1 MKVTVEIPNIA
12 VKKAAYIFLAQ
23 LNKEEEEEVVRKAV
37 EACEKEESIAVSDDL
52 FDDQKDQ
59 IHLVFAVAA
68 LTTKIKELE
77 EKKESNE
84 QAET

>member
-1 MKVTVEIPNIA
+1 MKVTVEIPNRA
-12 VKKAAYIFLAQ
+12 VKKAAFLLLAQ
-23 LNKEEEEEVVRKAV
+23 LNKEEEDEVVLKAV

-68 LTTKIKELE
+68 LTTKIRELE
-77 EKKESNE
+77 SKEG
-84 QAET
+84 

>member
-1 MKVTVEIPNIA
+1 MKVTVEIPNSA

-23 LNKEEEEEVVRKAV
+23 LNKEEEEEVVHKAV

-59 IHLVFAVAA
+59 IHLFFAVAA
-68 LTTKIKELE
+68 LTTANRATERKEGI
-77 EKKESNE
+77 
-84 QAET
+84 Q

>member
-1 MKVTVEIPNIA
+1 MKVTVEIPNSA

-23 LNKEEEEEVVRKAV
+23 LNKEEEEEVVHKAV

-59 IHLVFAVAA
+59 INLVFAIAA

-77 EKKESNE
+77 EKKKPDE
-84 QAET
+84 QAEA

>member
-1 MKVTVEIPNIA
+1 MKVTVEIPNSA
-12 VKKAAYIFLAQ
+12 VNQAAFLFLAQ
-23 LNKEEEEEVVRKAV
+23 LNKEEEEEVVHKAV
-37 EACEKEESIAVSDDL
+37 EACKKEESIAMSDDL

-68 LTTKIKELE
+68 LTMKIKELA

-84 QAET
+84 QVET